1 MADDKISFSKEVAE
15 TLNIESAIILDKCNQ
30 DIFKKIR
37 SKDVLIERLSNEL
50 TFIKKEDIKKRLDEL
65 LRFNLINKYQQ
76 EDSRSNLRLPRAK
89 PFEKQDMG
97 NGWLP
102 SSEAMDV
109 LEMGSIEESFIS
121 KKIPEFRIYW
131 MERGQ
136 QRNNWNS
143 TFIDYIRREWAK
155 ENNSNKGLP
164 FPISKSWVPSDDV
177 YQILSLSNITEEDA
191 SPYLAEFILYWTDN
205 GSAFNTWNSKF
216 IDHVKRR
223 HLVSNKNQ
231 NEKSKN
237 HSEPGTFKQGFD
249 ERKKDK
255 SWAEEINFE

>member
-50 TFIKKEDIKKRLDEL
+50 TFIKKEDIKKSLDEL
-65 LRFNLINKYQQ
+65 LRFNLIKKYQQ

-136 QRNNWNS
+136 QRN
-143 TFIDYIRREWAK
+143 
-155 ENNSNKGLP
+155 
-164 FPISKSWVPSDDV
+164 
-177 YQILSLSNITEEDA
+177 
-191 SPYLAEFILYWTDN
+191 
-205 GSAFNTWNSKF
+205 
-216 IDHVKRR
+216 
-223 HLVSNKNQ
+223 
-231 NEKSKN
+231 
-237 HSEPGTFKQGFD
+237 
-249 ERKKDK
+249 
-255 SWAEEINFE
+255 

>member
-1 MADDKISFSKEVAE
+1 MADGKISFSKEVAE

-50 TFIKKEDIKKRLDEL
+50 TFIKKDDIEKSLDEL
-65 LRFNLINKYQQ
+65 LRFNLIKKYQQ

-121 KKIPEFRIYW
+121 KKIPTGR
-131 MERGQ
+131 Q
-136 QRNNWNS
+136 Q
-143 TFIDYIRREWAK
+143 IK
-155 ENNSNKGLP
+155 P
-164 FPISKSWVPSDDV
+164 
-177 YQILSLSNITEEDA
+177 
-191 SPYLAEFILYWTDN
+191 
-205 GSAFNTWNSKF
+205 
-216 IDHVKRR
+216 
-223 HLVSNKNQ
+223 
-231 NEKSKN
+231 
-237 HSEPGTFKQGFD
+237 
-249 ERKKDK
+249 
-255 SWAEEINFE
+255 